1 MLPTGIAIYAPD
13 AALDG
18 IAGIFAAGMIPF
30 AGSVATGTRLTS
42 KTVNGIDAIADGAK
56 TVDNVADTTKAAD
69 TATDTAKAA
78 PAAPAASKDTPQ
90 AAPSWKNSFVPGTR
104 VAMADG
110 SNACPATDLQTGA
123 GEVDRWPVRSSTR

>member
-1 MLPTGIAIYAPD
+1 MPPTGFAIYAPG

-18 IAGIFAAGMIPF
+18 IAGISAAGMIPF
-30 AGSVATGTRLTS
+30 AGSVATGAWLTS

-56 TVDNVADTTKAAD
+56 TADNVADTTKAAD

-78 PAAPAASKDTPQ
+78 PAAPAAPKDVLQ
-90 AAPSWKNSFVPGTR
+90 AAPRGKNSFVPGTR

-110 SNACPATDLQTGA
+110 SNACPATGLQA